1 MNYMILF
8 VLNDRENFEN
18 ILTAWEEAGVSGITI
33 LTSTGLGRMRNSALR
48 EDLPLIPRLED
59 LFRYEEISNHTFFTI
74 VDREELVDRVVEAT
88 QNLIGDLD
96 MPNTG
101 ILVVLPV
108 ARAYG
113 LHRKGASPSKAS

>member
-8 VLNDRENFEN
+8 VLHDHEHFEDV
-18 ILTAWEEAGVSGITI
+18 LDAWENAGAPGITV

-48 EDLPLIPRLED
+48 EDLPLIPRLEN
-59 LFRYEEISNHTFFTI
+59 LLQHQEIHSHTIFTV
-74 VDREELVDRVVEAT
+74 VDDEAIIDHILDAT
-88 QNLIGDLD
+88 QTVVGDLNE
-96 MPNTG
+96 PNTG

-113 LHRKGASPSKAS
+113 IKRYITNHG